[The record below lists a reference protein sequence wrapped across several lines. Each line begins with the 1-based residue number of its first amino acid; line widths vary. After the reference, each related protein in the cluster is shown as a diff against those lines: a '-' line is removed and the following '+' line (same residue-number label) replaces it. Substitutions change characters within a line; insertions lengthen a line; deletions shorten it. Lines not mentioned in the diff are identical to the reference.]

1 MATST
6 TPFTDYSSEITYIEQ
21 RARQLGLDAGAV
33 LAVAASEGVTLPAT
47 PGDKNANGVP
57 TSFGPWQM
65 HIGGKLPQNIA
76 AQGPVYAQGWANSP
90 AGIDYAL
97 QGIAKVAQ
105 GQTGYAAVHTIVTQF
120 EQPRSYLVAGEVTR
134 SYQRYLQGGKPAP
147 ASGTQGGSSSGSGGG
162 FFDALSGLG
171 TGVEQ
176 GLTGNPI
183 GAALST
189 DKALAGLL
197 GINAKSIPGVAQA
210 DAVTSFFGKLT
221 DPNFILRTG
230 EVIAGAVL
238 ILIGGVLLAR
248 QIGLAPT
255 APGPIQAAAGAVT

>member
-120 EQPRSYLVAGEVTR
+120 EQPRSDLVAGEVTR

-147 ASGTQGGSSSGSGGG
+147 ASGTQGGSSSGSGTGG
-162 FFDALSGLG
+162 PGWTWNPLNPHFWTEDPGSPIG
-171 TGVEQ
+171 TGNIHI
-176 GLTGNPI
+176 GNPLQPI
-183 GAALST
+183 QDVGSF
-189 DKALAGLL
+189 L
-197 GINAKSIPGVAQA
+197 GKI
-210 DAVTSFFGKLT
+210 T
-221 DPNFILRTG
+221 DPNFLLRTG